1 MASALVV
8 GGATGIGRAVVRGM
22 RQRGDTVLIAD
33 IDGAGAALVAAETLP
48 GRAAAVELDMAI
60 PESAARAVEAAIEFA
75 GGLDIVFG
83 NAGVL
88 KVTPLEEWTVEDWDR
103 TIAVNLRAPFL
114 LAKAATPHFRQQGG
128 GVLLFTSSTGALRGG
143 VGIPAYSASKAG
155 LVNLARSL
163 AAELSP
169 DGIRVNTIL
178 PGWVETEFNEPYW
191 SAQEDRGKAL
201 EHLLL
206 KIPLRHQAS
215 PENIAS
221 VVLFLTSNDA
231 SYITGQAIVVDGGY
245 SAI

>member
-22 RQRGDTVLIAD
+22 RQRGDTVMIAD
-33 IDGAGAALVAAETLP
+33 IDGAGAATVAAELLP
-48 GRAAAVELDMAI
+48 GRASAIELDMAI
-60 PESAARAVEAAIEFA
+60 PESATRAVETAIEFA
-75 GGLDIVFG
+75 GGLDVVFG

-88 KVTPLEEWTVEDWDR
+88 KVTPLDEWTVEAWDR
-103 TIAVNLRAPFL
+103 TMAVNLRAPFL
-114 LAKAATPHFRQQGG
+114 LAKAAAPHMRKRGS
-128 GVLLFTSSTGALRGG
+128 GVLLFTSSTGALRGS

-178 PGWVETEFNEPYW
+178 PGWVETDFNEPYW
-191 SAQEDRGKAL
+191 SVQEDRAEAL
-201 EHLLL
+201 EHLLM

-215 PENIAS
+215 PEDIAN
-221 VVLFLTSNDA
+221 VVLFLTSNEA